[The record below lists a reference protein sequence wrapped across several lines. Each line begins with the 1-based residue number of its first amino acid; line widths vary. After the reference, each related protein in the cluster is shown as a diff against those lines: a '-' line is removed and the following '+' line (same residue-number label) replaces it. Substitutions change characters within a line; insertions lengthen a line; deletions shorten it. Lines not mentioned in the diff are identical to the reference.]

1 MRKGEKNMEKQTS
14 IKLKIVSLVISMLV
28 CFALIGIS
36 VWAAKSQNVS
46 IDNNISITTSGQ
58 TKVAVSVYEYIHE
71 GEDAVGSA
79 PTDDVTESWGKA
91 KVSKTAE
98 EDTKSGSV
106 TEIDFSAKTKK
117 NYYAYKFTFTNES
130 DVEVY
135 AHITA
140 SAVNNGQVTIYYGQT
155 WGASM
160 TALNNQA
167 LDADITL
174 QASPAG
180 TGEFYIAVV
189 SNKSLWDLT
198 GIEDALEFNMD
209 ILLDQTA

>member
-1 MRKGEKNMEKQTS
+1 MEKQTS

-71 GEDAVGSA
+71 GEGAVGSA
-79 PTDDVTESWGKA
+79 PTDVADWGEA

-98 EDTKSGSV
+98 ENTKSGSV
-106 TEIDFSAKTKK
+106 TPIAFSATTAK

-130 DVEVY
+130 DVAVY

-140 SAVNNGQVTIYYGQT
+140 SAVDNSQITIYYGQT
-155 WGASM
+155 WGVSM
-160 TALNNQA
+160 TALNNSA
-167 LDADITL
+167 IDDDITL
-174 QASPAG
+174 QASPDG
-180 TGEFYIAVV
+180 SGEFYIAVV
-189 SNKSLWDLT
+189 SNTALDNLT
-198 GIEDALEFNMD
+198 GIEGTLEFNMS
-209 ILLDQTA
+209 IVLDQVS

>member
-1 MRKGEKNMEKQTS
+1 MEKQTS

-46 IDNNISITTSGQ
+46 INNNISITTSGQ

-71 GEDAVGSA
+71 GEAAVGSA
-79 PTDDVTESWGKA
+79 PTDVVDWGEA

-98 EDTKSGSV
+98 ENTKSGSV
-106 TEIDFSAKTKK
+106 TKIDFSANDNK

-130 DVEVY
+130 DVAVY

-140 SAVNNGQVTIYYGQT
+140 SAVDNSQITIYYGQT

-160 TALNNQA
+160 TALNNSA
-167 LDADITL
+167 LDADVTL
-174 QASPAG
+174 QASPDG
-180 TGEFYIAVV
+180 SGEFYIAVV
-189 SNKSLWDLT
+189 SNTALGNLT
-198 GIEDALEFNMD
+198 GIEGTLDFNMS
-209 ILLDQTA
+209 ILLDQVD

>member
-1 MRKGEKNMEKQTS
+1 MEKQTS

-58 TKVAVSVYEYIHE
+58 TKVAVSVYEYIHK

-79 PTDDVTESWGKA
+79 PTDVADWGKA
-91 KVSKTAE
+91 KVEKTAE
-98 EDTKSGSV
+98 ENTKSGSV
-106 TEIDFSAKTKK
+106 TPIAFSAKTTK

-130 DVEVY
+130 DVAVY

-140 SAVNNGQVTIYYGQT
+140 SAVNNSQITIYYGQT
-155 WGASM
+155 WGDSM
-160 TALNNQA
+160 TALNNSA
-167 LDADITL
+167 LDADVTL
-174 QASPAG
+174 QASPDG
-180 TGEFYIAVV
+180 SGEFYIAVV
-189 SNKSLWDLT
+189 SNTALGNLT
-198 GIEDALEFNMD
+198 GIEGTLEFNMS
-209 ILLDQTA
+209 IVLDQVAPI

>member
-1 MRKGEKNMEKQTS
+1 MEKQTS

-58 TKVAVSVYEYIHE
+58 TKVAVSVYEYIHG

-79 PTDDVTESWGKA
+79 PTDVADWGEA

-98 EDTKSGSV
+98 ENTKSGSV
-106 TEIDFSAKTKK
+106 TPIAFSATTKK
-117 NYYAYKFTFTNES
+117 NYYAYKFTFTNAS
-130 DVEVY
+130 DVAVY

-140 SAVNNGQVTIYYGQT
+140 STVNNAQITVYYGET

-160 TALNNQA
+160 TALNNSA
-167 LDADITL
+167 LDADVTL
-174 QASPAG
+174 QASPG
-180 TGEFYIAVV
+180 GSGEFYIAVV
-189 SNKSLWDLT
+189 SNTALGNLT
-198 GIEDALEFNMD
+198 GIEGTLEFNMS
-209 ILLDQTA
+209 ILLDQVA

>member
-1 MRKGEKNMEKQTS
+1 MEKQTS

-46 IDNNISITTSGQ
+46 INNNISITTSGQ

-79 PTDDVTESWGKA
+79 PTDVVDWGKA
-91 KVSKTAE
+91 KVEKTAE
-98 EDTKSGSV
+98 ENTKSGSV
-106 TEIDFSAKTKK
+106 TPIAFSAKTTK
-117 NYYAYKFTFTNES
+117 NYYAYKFTFTNAS
-130 DVEVY
+130 DVAVY

-140 SAVNNGQVTIYYGQT
+140 STVDNSQITVYYGQT

-160 TALNNQA
+160 TALNNSA
-167 LDADITL
+167 LNADVTL
-174 QASPAG
+174 QASPDG
-180 TGEFYIAVV
+180 SGEFYIAVV
-189 SNKSLWDLT
+189 SNTALGNLT
-198 GIEDALEFNMD
+198 GIEGTLAFNMS
-209 ILLDQTA
+209 ILLDQID